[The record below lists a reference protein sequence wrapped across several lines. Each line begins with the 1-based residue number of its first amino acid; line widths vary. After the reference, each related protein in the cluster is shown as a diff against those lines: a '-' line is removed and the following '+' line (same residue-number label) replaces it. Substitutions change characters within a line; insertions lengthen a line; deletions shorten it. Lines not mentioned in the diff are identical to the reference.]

1 MAFTGNFTCD
11 VFKTGLLDGTVDF
24 GSGTFKLA
32 LYTNAATLN
41 QNTTSYTTQGEVVA
55 AGYTA
60 GGEVVTPVVASSGS
74 VSFVDFGDVTWNG
87 SFTAR
92 GALLYKVGGGNP
104 AICVLDFGSDK
115 TSTTSFIVTFP
126 AATSASALIRLS

>member
-92 GALLYKVGGGNP
+92 GALLYKVGGP
-104 AICVLDFGSDK
+104 AVCVLDFGADK
-115 TSTTSFIVTFP
+115 TSANTFVVQFP
-126 AATSASALIRLS
+126 PDTANSALIRLS

>member
-74 VSFVDFGDVTWNG
+74 VSFVDFGDATWNG

-92 GALLYKVGGGNP
+92 GALLYKVGGP
-104 AICVLDFGSDK
+104 AVCVLDFGADK
-115 TSTTSFIVTFP
+115 TSANTFVVQFP
-126 AATSASALIRLS
+126 PDTANSALIRLS